1 MTLTASNLGPGRV
14 ITWDRQARR
23 NAWDLETMTALAEAL
38 EAAGADESVRCVVL
52 RGAGEHF
59 SAGDDLQSALEA
71 TPETWAQTIEAFQH
85 LTRVVLAVPAPVLCA
100 IDGWCVGG
108 ALEFAASCDL
118 RICTD
123 RTRLLTPE
131 VRIGLVFSNGGSIFL
146 PHVLGEARARELLLT
161 GEPRNAVWA
170 RTTGFVNEVVAP
182 SGLDDAIERWVR
194 RFEHTSR
201 AAVAATKQ
209 ILNLRFGALLEESMQ
224 RETQWCVELFDHP
237 DCRAALQAFRE
248 RSSS

>member
-1 MTLTASNLGPGRV
+1 MTLASSDLGPGRL

-23 NAWDLETMTALAEAL
+23 NAWDLDTMTALASAIET
-38 EAAGADESVRCVVL
+38 AAADESVRCIVL

-71 TPETWAQTIEAFQH
+71 TKETWAQTIEAFQE
-85 LTRVVLAVPAPVLCA
+85 LTRVVLAAPVPVLCA

-123 RTRLLTPE
+123 RARLLTPE
-131 VRIGLVFSNGGSIFL
+131 VRIGFVFSNGGSIFL
-146 PHVLGEARARELLLT
+146 PHLLGEGRARELLLT
-161 GEPRNAVWA
+161 GEPRDAEWA
-170 RTTGFVNEVVAP
+170 RTTAFANEVVAP
-182 SGLDDAIERWVR
+182 SAFDDAIERWVR
-194 RFEHTSR
+194 SFEGTSR

-209 ILNLRFGALLEESMQ
+209 ILNLRFGSLLEESME
-224 RETQWCVELFDHP
+224 RETRWCVDLFDHP
-237 DCRAALQAFRE
+237 DSQAALQAFRE
-248 RSSS
+248 RSSG